1 MNSATAP
8 VFRKKIRHGR
18 ESGLARRGASDAC
31 RSRSLSSQDDLRGG
45 ATSRAHQ
52 RRRSGYADARGHA
65 PLDGLLG
72 ANEVR
77 SFLRL
82 ANAVAAALTQGAPAL
97 VNKDIEPANILSRIV
112 LAYQSYSLLV

>member
-1 MNSATAP
+1 
-8 VFRKKIRHGR
+8 
-18 ESGLARRGASDAC
+18 
-31 RSRSLSSQDDLRGG
+31 
-45 ATSRAHQ
+45 
-52 RRRSGYADARGHA
+52 
-65 PLDGLLG
+65 LLG